1 MSKSGVTEWYGED
14 LVRLVEDATQEAL
27 AAVALQIEGLTKRNI
42 IGNNQVD
49 TGFMV
54 NSVYAITEDGSVD
67 TYSGAKS
74 SAGGRRSRSGRLMH
88 EKAQV
93 DGDGGPYS
101 AVAVG
106 ARYAVYQEKKK
117 PFLEPAMDD
126 GISQLEAQMKSAHKA
141 KGLD

>member
-27 AAVALQIEGLTKRNI
+27 AAVALQIEGLAKRNI
-42 IGNNQVD
+42 VGNNQVD

-74 SAGGRRSRSGRLMH
+74 SASSRRGRSDLMH
-88 EKAQV
+88 SKAKV
-93 DGDGGPYS
+93 SSSDGPYS

-106 ARYAVYQEKKK
+106 ARYAVYQEKAKA
-117 PFLEPAMDD
+117 FLEPALDE
-126 GISQLEAQMKSAHKA
+126 GISQLPAELKSAHA
-141 KGLD
+141 GKGLN